1 MFGLHV
7 AGTGHA
13 NGTNITRANARKET
27 FMAKVSIVGNNLV
40 VKSKYSLEDLKFLQ
54 RCNSRAMQLTT
65 EIDGEVTT
73 CFAIG
78 ISSSPDI
85 SNHGITF
92 SEHDHSDSK
101 LATATFP
108 LPQDLD
114 DVKVFVSK
122 EYAPCLVQ
130 LGKLEDQIGD
140 CLADLNAARELI
152 SSSIDI
158 L

>member
-1 MFGLHV
+1 
-7 AGTGHA
+7 
-13 NGTNITRANARKET
+13 
-27 FMAKVSIVGNNLV
+27 MAKVSIVGNNLV
-40 VKSKYSLEDLKFLQ
+40 VTSKYSLEDLKFLQ

-78 ISSSPDI
+78 IGSSPDI

-114 DVKVFVSK
+114 DAKAFVSK
-122 EYAPCLVQ
+122 STRPAL
-130 LGKLEDQIGD
+130 LNLEN
-140 CLADLNAARELI
+140 LRTKSATA
-152 SSSIDI
+152 
-158 L
+158 